1 MSEER
6 ELASALVAEIERTA
20 AGIGRPVRIMEVCG
34 THTVELRRQGIHS
47 LLPRGIALV
56 SGPGCPVCVTP
67 AGYVDNALTLAESG
81 RAIIASFGDM
91 LKVPGSSGR
100 SLTSLSAGG
109 RAKLVYSPTEL
120 IEIARTTDAPVV
132 FLAVGFET
140 TIPTVISSLLDAGSR
155 GIDNLYLYTAFKT
168 VPPALRFLLANTAHG
183 IDGFLLPGHVSVV
196 IGADA
201 YGFLEGP
208 GGRPGVITG
217 FEALDMLLGILMVL
231 RQVRKGTHRVENAY
245 PRAVRPGG
253 NPLARNMMES
263 MLEPRDETWRGL
275 GVIPGAALGLRPAF
289 ADRDAAKVFSL
300 PAAADPEA
308 PGCICARVVSG
319 MATPPQCPLF
329 GARCT
334 PDDPVGPCM
343 VSSEGTCAAYFR
355 YGDGK

>member
-1 MSEER
+1 MNEDR
-6 ELASALVAEIERTA
+6 ELASAMVSEIEKTA

-34 THTVELRRQGIHS
+34 THTVELRKQGIHS
-47 LLPRGIALV
+47 LLPRSISLV

-67 AGYVDNALTLAESG
+67 AGYIDNAFALAEAG
-81 RAIIASFGDM
+81 RAVIASFGDM

-100 SLTSLSAGG
+100 SLTSLSG
-109 RAKLVYSPTEL
+109 RGLVKLVYSPTDL
-120 IEIARTTDAPVV
+120 IEIAGATGTPVV

-140 TIPTVISSLLDAGSR
+140 TIPTIISALLDAER
-155 GIDNLYLYTAFKT
+155 NGIDNLYLYTAFKT
-168 VPPALRFLLANTAHG
+168 VPPALRFLLTNPEHG

-208 GGRPGVITG
+208 EGRPGVITG
-217 FEALDMLLGILMVL
+217 FEPLDMLLGILMVL
-231 RQVRKGTHRVENAY
+231 HQLQKGESRVENAY
-245 PRAVRPGG
+245 PRAVKPGG
-253 NPLARNMMES
+253 NPLARGMMER

-275 GVIPGAALGLRPAF
+275 GVIPGAALGLRPAL
-289 ADRDAAKVFSL
+289 ADRDAEKAFSL

-308 PGCICARVVSG
+308 PGCICAQVVAG

-329 GARCT
+329 GTRCT

-355 YGDGK
+355 YGAGR

>member
-1 MSEER
+1 MNDR
-6 ELASALVAEIERTA
+6 ELASALVSEIERTA
-20 AGIGRPVRIMEVCG
+20 ADIGHPVRIMEVCG
-34 THTVELRRQGIHS
+34 THTVELRKQGIHS
-47 LLPRGIALV
+47 LLPRSIALV

-67 AGYVDNALTLAESG
+67 AGYVDNALALAEEG
-81 RAIIASFGDM
+81 KAVIASFGDM

-100 SLTSLSAGG
+100 SLMSLSG
-109 RAKLVYSPTEL
+109 RGLVKLVYSPTEL
-120 IEIARTTDAPVV
+120 IEIARAARVPVV

-140 TIPTVISSLLDAGSR
+140 TIPTVISALLEAER
-155 GIDNLYLYTAFKT
+155 RQIDNLYLYTAFKT
-168 VPPALRFLLANTAHG
+168 VPPALRFLLANPAHG

-231 RQVRKGTHRVENAY
+231 RQVHKGARRVENAY
-245 PRAVRPGG
+245 PRAVKPGG
-253 NPLARNMMES
+253 NPLARRLMEE
-263 MLEPRDETWRGL
+263 MLEPRDDTWRGL
-275 GVIPGAALGLRPAF
+275 GVIPGAALGLRPAR
-289 ADRDAAKVFSL
+289 AGRDAEKAFSL
-300 PAAADPEA
+300 PHAADPEA

-329 GARCT
+329 GTRCT

-355 YGDGK
+355 YGGGP